1 MFLFARLFA
10 AFTKTGLLFL
20 ISKLWQKNQAN
31 AASEILIGLNIG
43 MILSSLDSGKIFYN
57 SHFKKNK
64 YKSYQEEYFLR
75 LLIGLTLG
83 CLCLFSVLKIKDFSP
98 LILILSLLI
107 LINDRIF
114 DEIQRF
120 LISTRNF
127 SKWSH
132 LQLYRSALLLG
143 LSPLLFIN
151 NNENTRLI
159 VLCVMLL
166 FSSLCISFLYLKDY
180 VEKIKELSQNIIRK
194 NKDIF
199 KRVIQNLNPCFIG
212 LLASSLTLPK
222 NLLLILFA
230 KENINNAHLLF
241 SICALQSFYIFGIY
255 IIKKR
260 WRILQ
265 DQDGKIIINKEFL
278 NTLLLTSSLIV
289 LICLILGHFKFLSA
303 QTLIYIPF
311 IITIEFLLNLNGTIR
326 DVLFYRNSPTNLFRI
341 DLIVLSLSAFLII
354 FLQGRFLL
362 GLSCIA
368 CVELLRLMLYKNE
381 LGK

>member
-1 MFLFARLFA
+1 
-10 AFTKTGLLFL
+10 
-20 ISKLWQKNQAN
+20 
-31 AASEILIGLNIG
+31 
-43 MILSSLDSGKIFYN
+43 
-57 SHFKKNK
+57 
-64 YKSYQEEYFLR
+64 
-75 LLIGLTLG
+75 
-83 CLCLFSVLKIKDFSP
+83 
-98 LILILSLLI
+98 
-107 LINDRIF
+107 
-114 DEIQRF
+114 
-120 LISTRNF
+120 
-127 SKWSH
+127 
-132 LQLYRSALLLG
+132 
-143 LSPLLFIN
+143 
-151 NNENTRLI
+151 
-159 VLCVMLL
+159 MLL